1 MVRKLFPSFWISI
14 VLLAL
19 PFSSAFVALAPQEKP
34 QAIKSTPSAEAI
46 EFFEK
51 KIRPVLATQCYVC
64 HSSASDPL
72 QGGLYLDSKEGLLRG
87 GKSGAP
93 AVVPGKPEA
102 SLLVTAL
109 RHTNKDLKMPPG
121 EPLPAEQVEAFVEW
135 IRMGAPDPR
144 TGAEIVE
151 TPAYN
156 WEEAR
161 RHWAFQP
168 VGNPRLPEIK
178 DREWS
183 ANPIDLFIKQELDKR
198 GLKPLGR
205 ASKQVLARR
214 VAFDLTGLP
223 PTLEVLQNFL
233 ADASPGALE
242 KLVDRLL
249 STTQYGER
257 YGRHW
262 LDIVRYADTAGD
274 ASDYPVHEM
283 YRYRNYVIESFAKD
297 KPFDQFLREQL
308 AGDLLP
314 HRDAEDRKE
323 KLVATG
329 YISNAR
335 RFGQIDR
342 EFYLTI
348 DDTLDNLG
356 KATLGLSL
364 ACARCHDHKF
374 DPIPAKDYYALYGIF
389 QSTNYAFAGMEHQQY
404 PKNYTPL
411 NLQDLEKYCEAESR
425 FVELADKVK
434 KMGGEAAKKEATPEV
449 KLALAE
455 AREEL
460 EKLKRNYPNVPVA
473 YGVLDGKPQN
483 AKIHV
488 KGDPKTEGPEVPRGF
503 LEILGG
509 QKLPPDHPGSG
520 RDLLATWIT
529 DPKNPLTARVIVNRV
544 WQWHFGKGIVA
555 SPNDFGVR
563 GERPSHPEL
572 LDYLTTRFTEGGWSI
587 KKLHKLIL
595 SSRSYQTASGHDAN
609 NAVKDARNKYYWRF
623 DRRRLAAEEIR
634 DTILWVSG
642 RLDSSMGDAH
652 PFPAKPVTGFTQHRP
667 FVGDIAAHDTNRRS
681 VYLMQQRIRRQP
693 YLDVFD
699 GPDTNGSTDVRP
711 VSTTSLQALYLMNN
725 AFVHEQADHL
735 AVRVGMAY
743 SDTTAR
749 LSYAY
754 RLLFARPPAADETAW
769 AREFLGQSRQELDQA
784 GIPFDRRNR
793 HAWASLM
800 RVLLSSNEF
809 FYVD

>member
-1 MVRKLFPSFWISI
+1 MLFLTYRSPFSP
-14 VLLAL
+14 LLAEQK
-19 PFSSAFVALAPQEKP
+19 AP
-34 QAIKSTPSAEAI
+34 AAGTPSAEGI

-51 KIRPVLATQCYVC
+51 KIRPILATQCYLC
-64 HSSASDPL
+64 HSQESDPL

-93 AVVPGKPEA
+93 AVVPGKPEE

-121 EPLPAEQVEAFVEW
+121 EPLPADQVEAFIEW

-144 TGAEIVE
+144 GGAQIAE

-156 WEEAR
+156 WEQAR
-161 RHWAFQP
+161 QHWAFDP
-168 VGNPRLPEIK
+168 IRDPRPPDIA

-183 ANPIDLFIKQELDKR
+183 SNPIDRFIKAELDKK
-198 GLKPLGR
+198 GIKPLGR
-205 ASKQVLARR
+205 ASKRVLARR

-223 PTLEVLQNFL
+223 PSPQIVQEFL
-233 ADASPGALE
+233 ADNSADALN
-242 KLVDRLL
+242 KFADRLL
-249 STTQYGER
+249 NTIQYGER

-262 LDIVRYADTAGD
+262 LDVVRYADTAGD
-274 ASDYPVHEM
+274 ASDYPVHEI
-283 YRYRNYVIESFAKD
+283 YRYRNYVIQSFAKD
-297 KPFDQFLREQL
+297 KPFDQFLREEI

-314 HRDAEDRKE
+314 YRDADDRKE
-323 KLVATG
+323 KVIATG
-329 YISNAR
+329 YLANSR

-342 EFYLTI
+342 EFYLTL
-348 DDTLDNLG
+348 DDILDNLG
-356 KATLGLSL
+356 KSMLGVSL

-374 DPIPAKDYYALYGIF
+374 DPIPTKDYYAMYGIF

-411 NLQDLEKYCEAESR
+411 NLGDVEKFREAETKL
-425 FVELADKVK
+425 VELSDKVK
-434 KMGGEAAKKEATPEV
+434 KMSADAAKKEASPEAKV
-449 KLALAE
+449 ALAE

-460 EKLKRNYPNVPVA
+460 DKVRRNYPNVPVA
-473 YGVLDGKPQN
+473 YGVFDGKAQN

-488 KGDPKTEGPEVPRGF
+488 KGDPKIEGPEVPRGF

-509 QKLPPDHPGSG
+509 QKVPSDHHGSG
-520 RDLLATWIT
+520 RDLLAGWIT

-544 WQWHFGKGIVA
+544 WQWHFGKGIVG
-555 SPNDFGVR
+555 SSNDFGIR

-572 LDYLTTRFTEGGWSI
+572 LDYLATRFIESGWSI
-587 KKLHKLIL
+587 KRLHKLII
-595 SSRSYQTASGHDAN
+595 SSRTYQTASGHDPA
-609 NAVKDARNKYYWRF
+609 NAVTDSRNRYCWRF
-623 DRRRLAAEEIR
+623 DRRRLSAEEIR
-634 DTILWVSG
+634 DAMLSLSG
-642 RLDSSMGDAH
+642 DLDSSMGDAH

-667 FVGDIAAHDTNRRS
+667 FVADVAAYDTNRRS

-693 YLDVFD
+693 YLDLFD
-699 GPDTNGSTDVRP
+699 GADTNGSTDVRP

-725 AFVHEQADHL
+725 EFVHQQADHL

-743 SDTTAR
+743 SDTPGR
-749 LSYAY
+749 LTYAY
-754 RLLFARPPAADETAW
+754 RLLFGRLPAADESTW
-769 AREFLGQSRQELDQA
+769 AREFLLKSRGELEKA
-784 GIPFDRRNR
+784 GVPSDLRNR
-793 HAWASLM
+793 QAWASLM